1 MADREKRL
9 ALNEALFREL
19 NERHQER
26 AHLLTGDDSL
36 EIYCECSDIGCTGR
50 IVVSQ
55 EEFRQAR
62 SDPRQCIELPGHDLG
77 QIEEIVLQNERF
89 QIVRKRGVAG
99 EVADA
104 LDTDEEPEEG
114 FLPT

>member
-1 MADREKRL
+1 MTDREKRL

-26 AHLLTGDDSL
+26 SQLLTGDDTL
-36 EIYCECSDIGCTGR
+36 DIYCECSNINCTQR
-50 IVVSQ
+50 IIVSQ
-55 EEFRQAR
+55 DEYRLAR
-62 SDPRQCIELPGHDLG
+62 SDPRQCIVVPGHDRD
-77 QIEEIVLQNERF
+77 QIEEIVLDNERF

-104 LDTDEEPEEG
+104 LATDEQADE
-114 FLPT
+114 